1 MQAEREFLVIDMDL
15 DVVRT
20 AGRGV
25 FIDDEDEFA
34 EHRVAMDYP
43 AELAESLQASAHQ
56 LYQAGKAQQAPFDG
70 TDVEWFTK
78 GRK

>member
-1 MQAEREFLVIDMDL
+1 MDL

-20 AGRGV
+20 ADRGV

-43 AELAESLQASAHQ
+43 ASLVESLEASAGQ
-56 LYQAGKAQQAPFDG
+56 LYQAVKAEQAPFDG

-78 GRK
+78 GRL